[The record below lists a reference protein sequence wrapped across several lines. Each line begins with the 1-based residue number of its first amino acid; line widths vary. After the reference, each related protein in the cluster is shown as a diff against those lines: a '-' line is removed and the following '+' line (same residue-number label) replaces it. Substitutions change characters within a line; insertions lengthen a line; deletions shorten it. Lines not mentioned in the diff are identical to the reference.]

1 MNSLRASEA
10 KGDSGCEPKIVLVC
24 RQACECTGAKNIV
37 GDRVHVMACVE
48 IVELAKAEAKVRA
61 KVVVHTTAQAH
72 GKGRIGDGRQRR
84 DR

>member
-1 MNSLRASEA
+1 
-10 KGDSGCEPKIVLVC
+10 
-24 RQACECTGAKNIV
+24 
-37 GDRVHVMACVE
+37 MACVE